1 LASRAPRRAA
11 GHTTVSPSEA
21 SLVPI
26 RPRQIAAAV
35 CALDGV
41 IKQVRARTGVPG
53 IAAAVVHDDKLVYAR
68 GFGVRSVKTRRPVQP
83 ATVFQLA
90 SVSKSLASTVVARAV
105 GEGIVSWTDPVVRFF
120 PAFALADPYVTA
132 HVTFADLFSHHSG
145 LPGEAGD
152 LLEALGYG
160 RAYILGRLRY
170 EPLAPFRASYAYTNF
185 GLTAAGQ
192 AAANAAHTSW
202 QQLSER
208 LLYRPL
214 GMRHTSSRHS
224 DFVRAA
230 NRAALH
236 FRVDGRW
243 RARYTR
249 NADAQSPA
257 GGASSTVLDLA
268 RWLRLQLANGKWG
281 GRQLIDKQALLETHL
296 PRVISAPLAT
306 PNSRASFYGLGMNVG
321 YDYAGRLR
329 VSHSGAFVAGAAT
342 AYTLLPSA
350 NLGIVVLTNGM
361 PIGVPEAIIATF
373 LDLAE
378 AGSVQE
384 DWLALLAPVFA
395 SLYRNPSRLAGKRPP
410 LRPTPARPDAFYVGA
425 YVNDFYGPARVVARD
440 GGLHLRLGPKPS
452 DFLLRHWNGD
462 TFSYKPVQPGPDISA
477 VIFAAGAGG
486 TAAAVTV
493 EDLDDTGLGTFTRAR
508 S

>member
-1 LASRAPRRAA
+1 
-11 GHTTVSPSEA
+11 
-21 SLVPI
+21 VPI
-26 RPRQIAAAV
+26 RPRRIAAAV

-41 IKQVRARTGVPG
+41 IKHVRARTGVPG

-83 ATVFQLA
+83 ATVFQIA
-90 SVSKSLASTVVARAV
+90 SVSKSLASTVVAGAV
-105 GEGIVSWTDPVVRFF
+105 GRGIVAWTDPVVRFF
-120 PAFALADPYVTA
+120 PGFALADPYVTA

-145 LPGEAGD
+145 LPGKAGD
-152 LLEALGYG
+152 LLETIGYG
-160 RAYILGRLRY
+160 RSYVLDRLRY
-170 EPLAPFRASYAYTNF
+170 EPLEPFRASYAYTNF

-192 AAANAAHTSW
+192 AAANAARTSW
-202 QQLSER
+202 EELSER

-214 GMRHTSSRHS
+214 GMRHSSSRHA
-224 DFVRAA
+224 DFVRATD
-230 NRAALH
+230 RATLH
-236 FRVDGRW
+236 VRVDGRW
-243 RARYTR
+243 QARYTR

-281 GRQLIDKQALLETHL
+281 GRQLIDERALLEAHL
-296 PRVISAPLAT
+296 PRVITGPLPT

-329 VSHSGAFVAGAAT
+329 VSHSGAFLEGAAT

-373 LDLAE
+373 LDLVE
-378 AGSVQE
+378 AGSAQE
-384 DWLALLAPVFA
+384 DWLRVVTPVFA
-395 SLYRNPSRLAGKRPP
+395 GVYVNPSRLAGKRPP
-410 LRPTPARPDAFYVGA
+410 LRPTPARPDAFYAGTYA
-425 YVNDFYGPARVVARD
+425 NDFYGPARVTAGA
-440 GGLHLRLGPKPS
+440 GGLRLQLGPKPTE
-452 DFLLRHWNGD
+452 FALRHWDGD
-462 TFSYKPVQPGPDISA
+462 TFAYRPIQPGPDVSA
-477 VIFAAGAGG
+477 VTFAAGAGG